1 MVTLAQLALALAAF
15 LTEWP
20 PPAFPRCDRGKPFG
34 RKGMDR
40 NSVPVVAIRFEM
52 LGFGCVPNGAGSG
65 FGLST
70 TVGYFSL

>member
-1 MVTLAQLALALAAF
+1 
-15 LTEWP
+15 
-20 PPAFPRCDRGKPFG
+20 
-34 RKGMDR
+34 MDC
-40 NSVPVVAIRFEM
+40 NSVPVNPGRWELVLALAGVVTLLAHGHQPVAIRFEM